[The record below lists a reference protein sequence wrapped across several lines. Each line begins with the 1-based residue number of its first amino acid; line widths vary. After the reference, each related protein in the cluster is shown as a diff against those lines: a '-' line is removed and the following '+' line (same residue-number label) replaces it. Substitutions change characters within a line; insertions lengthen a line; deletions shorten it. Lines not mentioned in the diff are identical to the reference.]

1 MGGVN
6 LKKLVNIAF
15 TVLIVLFI
23 SHINTYAAE
32 QQGNIDRTK
41 TTHYKVIKGEE
52 LQKDSLS
59 YFHHLLI
66 MALDTTVSEFG
77 AYQFDIIDYHTT
89 QYRTLKL
96 LNLPDALDITYSMT
110 SSQREK
116 EFIAIKVPLLNGLFG
131 TRRLLVM
138 KKNKASF
145 ESMSETA
152 LKTKVACQG
161 MHWPDTK
168 ILQKNNYQVY
178 GVIDYEANI
187 KMLLK
192 GRCDYFPRGIHEI
205 DIDLTNLASLYPD
218 IVAVDSIMLKYN
230 APVYFFVGKH
240 NSILATRVLKGLEKL
255 KANGSMRKLLLE
267 SPFSSYVNSMDLT
280 HKIKVFNLSNPI

>member
-1 MGGVN
+1 M
-6 LKKLVNIAF
+6 IFIF
-15 TVLIVLFI
+15 TVLTVLFL
-23 SHINTYAAE
+23 SQLNAYAVE
-32 QQGNIDRTK
+32 QQTQVDKSK
-41 TTHYKVIKGEE
+41 TILYKVIKGEE

-66 MALDTTVSEFG
+66 MALDTTINDFG
-77 AYQFDIIDYHTT
+77 AYQFEIIDYHTP

-96 LNLPDALDITYSMT
+96 LNLPDVLDITYSMT
-110 SSQREK
+110 SSTREE

-145 ESMSETA
+145 ESMSETE
-152 LKTKVACQG
+152 LKNKVACQG

-168 ILQKNNYQVY
+168 ILQQNNYQVY

-205 DIDLTNLASLYPD
+205 DIDLTKLESLYPD
-218 IVAVDSIMLKYN
+218 IVAVDSIILKYH

-240 NSILATRVLKGLEKL
+240 NRVLATRVQQGLEEL

-267 SPFSSYVNSMDLT
+267 SPFSSYVNSTELT
-280 HKIKVFNLSNPI
+280 HQVKVFNLINPI

>member
-1 MGGVN
+1 
-6 LKKLVNIAF
+6 LKKLRSFIF
-15 TVLIVLFI
+15 TVLTVLFL
-23 SHINTYAAE
+23 SQLNAYAVE
-32 QQGNIDRTK
+32 QQTQVDKSK
-41 TTHYKVIKGEE
+41 TILYKVIKGEE

-66 MALDTTVSEFG
+66 MALDTTINDFG
-77 AYQFDIIDYHTT
+77 AYQFEIIDYHTP

-96 LNLPDALDITYSMT
+96 LNLPDVLDITYSMT
-110 SSQREK
+110 SSTREE

-152 LKTKVACQG
+152 LKSKIACQG

-168 ILQKNNYQVY
+168 ILQQNNYQVY

-205 DIDLTNLASLYPD
+205 DIDLTKLESLYPD
-218 IVAVDSIMLKYN
+218 IVAVDSIILKYH

-240 NSILATRVLKGLEKL
+240 NRVLANRVQQGLEKL

-267 SPFSSYVNSMDLT
+267 SPFSSYVNSTELT
-280 HKIKVFNLSNPI
+280 HQIKVFNLTNPI